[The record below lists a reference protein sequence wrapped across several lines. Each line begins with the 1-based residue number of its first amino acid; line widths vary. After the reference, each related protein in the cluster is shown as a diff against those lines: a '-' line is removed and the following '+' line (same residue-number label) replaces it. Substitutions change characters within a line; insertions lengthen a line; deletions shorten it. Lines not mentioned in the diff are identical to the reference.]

1 MTLMNSIT
9 NKQLV
14 MILFITL
21 TCYSIIVIPKVM
33 AESAGTG
40 NWITL
45 ILTALIFGLA
55 AVVIVSLN
63 SLFQGKM
70 LFDFAPQIVGKPIA
84 YVIVI
89 FYILYFFFIVVY
101 LITMKARLLKADFFP
116 QTPLWSFPFIGIPV
130 FCFIANKGIT
140 NVSRLA
146 EIIGVVF
153 IITAVFVHLIMMT
166 QGKVN
171 RIQPFFNTSDIKNYI
186 EGFKYAIFPFLGIEL
201 LLAIPLTKKNG
212 SKAKKTAFL
221 TVMFIGLF
229 YIFLVESCI
238 MKVGLNDIVNYKD
251 PLIVAIRDTSPEFI
265 EIFTRLD
272 ILYLTVGFGAL
283 FVGIS
288 INFAVIVEYLCRIFK
303 NTNRPIIVT
312 AVGAISYI
320 IFFIV
325 KDMAKYEK
333 FVEDIGTYLGIVGSI
348 VIPVFLFVLAKIR
361 KVKKKGKKNAS

>member
-1 MTLMNSIT
+1 MNSIT
-9 NKQLV
+9 NRQMV

-33 AESAGTG
+33 AENAGTG

-70 LFDFAPQIVGKPIA
+70 LFDYAPQIVGKPIA
-84 YVIVI
+84 YVIVV

-140 NVSRLA
+140 NIGRLA
-146 EIIGVVF
+146 EIIGIVF
-153 IITAVFVHLIMMT
+153 IVTAIFVHFIMMT
-166 QGKVN
+166 QGKIS
-171 RIQPFFNTSDIKNYI
+171 RIQPFFNAADIKKYI
-186 EGFKYAIFPFLGIEL
+186 EGFKYSIFPFLGIEV

-212 SKAKKTAFL
+212 SKAKKTVFL
-221 TVMFIGLF
+221 TLVFIGLF

-238 MKVGLNDIVNYKD
+238 MKIGLNDIVNYKD

-265 EIFTRLD
+265 DIFTRLD
-272 ILYLTVGFGAL
+272 ILYLTIGFGAI
-283 FVGIS
+283 FVGVS
-288 INFAVIVEYLCRIFK
+288 IVFAVIAEYLCRIFNK
-303 NTNRPIIVT
+303 INRPIIVT
-312 AVGAISYI
+312 AVGIMTYI

-325 KDMAKYEK
+325 KDLAKYEQ
-333 FVEDIGTYLGIVGSI
+333 FVEDIGTYVGIVTCI
-348 VIPVFLFVLAKIR
+348 VIPGLLFILAKIR
-361 KVKKKGKKNAS
+361 KVKKKGKSNAS